1 MATLIAICNYLNCQ
15 PGDIM
20 ELEREIDKDTL
31 LYRLKEEKKAK
42 LKGSIYHQ
50 TQIKLAYN
58 SNHIEG
64 SRLTEDQTRYIY
76 ETNTIGLEKEPA
88 SIDDIM
94 ETINHFQ
101 CFDYMIDCANNT
113 LDEEFIKTTHKI
125 LKTNT
130 SDSRLP
136 WFNVGEYKS
145 RRNMVAD
152 RQTTPPGKVKK
163 EMDKLLNEYLGKQNI
178 SFDDILDF
186 HVKFERIH
194 PFQDGNGRTGRI
206 IMFKEC
212 LKYGIEPLV
221 HLYKY
226 DMPAFYIE
234 ELGGWKNRFLIEEFV
249 EFGKASIDE
258 FQEVTYWSTFNEI
271 NAAQFS
277 ILDSNNQEEV
287 QRQYQALHN
296 QLVASA
302 KVVKYLHDNYPDKKI
317 GCMQAGIFTH
327 ALTCDPED
335 ELANQREMQK
345 NFWYAGDVFARGY
358 YPSYAKYLWKELN
371 IILDITEE
379 DTKALKEGTVDFFEF
394 SYYFSNCVTTHVD
407 GQEATG
413 NLNFMGKKNPYLKE
427 SDWGWAIDPK
437 GLKFFM
443 HEIYDRYQIP
453 LMNCENGL
461 GAFDTLEEDGTV
473 HDQYRIDYMREHVKA
488 MSEAIDEGVD
498 LMGYTWWGCI
508 DLVSAGTGEI
518 RKRYG
523 FIYVDVDDFGNGTYK
538 RYKKDSFEYCKKV
551 YTSNGEDID

>member
-1 MATLIAICNYLNCQ
+1 MLHKTLKPFPKDFLWGASTSAYQVEGASLEDGKGPSCQ
-15 PGDIM
+15 DVKVVP
-20 ELEREIDKDTL
+20 
-31 LYRLKEEKKAK
+31 
-42 LKGSIYHQ
+42 
-50 TQIKLAYN
+50 
-58 SNHIEG
+58 EG
-64 SRLTEDQTRYIY
+64 
-76 ETNTIGLEKEPA
+76 
-88 SIDDIM
+88 
-94 ETINHFQ
+94 
-101 CFDYMIDCANNT
+101 
-113 LDEEFIKTTHKI
+113 
-125 LKTNT
+125 T
-130 SDSRLP
+130 SDLKVCADQYHR
-136 WFNVGEYKS
+136 YKEDIAL
-145 RRNMVAD
+145 MA
-152 RQTTPPGKVKK
+152 
-163 EMDKLLNEYLGKQNI
+163 EMGFKTYRFSI
-178 SFDDILDF
+178 SWS
-186 HVKFERIH
+186 
-194 PFQDGNGRTGRI
+194 RI
-206 IMFKEC
+206 IPEGTGAINPKGIEYYNNVINEC

-277 ILDSNNQEEV
+277 ILDSNNQKEV
-287 QRQYQALHN
+287 QRQYQVLHN

-302 KVVKYLHDNYPDKKI
+302 KVVKYLHDNYPNKKI

-335 ELANQREMQK
+335 ELANQKEMQK
-345 NFWYAGDVFARGY
+345 NFWYAGDVFVRGY
-358 YPSYAKYLWKELN
+358 YPSYAKHLWKELN
-371 IILDITEE
+371 ITLDITEE